1 MGGAGQGMQ
10 RRLDA
15 GRAGVLAAAGIA
27 LMLAAGCSRPAPEE
41 ALRNAVAGVQASI
54 EERDAGALRRYLAED
69 FIGPNGM
76 DRDQARRTAALYMM
90 QHQAVGLTMGPLDV
104 ELQEPHATV
113 RFRAALTGGSGR
125 LLPDR
130 ANFYQV
136 ETGWR
141 MEGGDWKITS
151 ARWTP
156 AM

>member
-1 MGGAGQGMQ
+1 MQG
-10 RRLDA
+10 
-15 GRAGVLAAAGIA
+15 AAGIA
-27 LMLAAGCSRPAPEE
+27 RWTHGAGVKVAYVALAWALAIAAGCSRTAPEE
-41 ALRNAVAGVQASI
+41 ALRATLAEVQEGI
-54 EERDAGALRRYLAED
+54 EARDAGALRRHLADD
-69 FIGPNGM
+69 FIGPGGM

-90 QHQAVGLTMGPLDV
+90 QHRSVGLTFGPLDV

-151 ARWTP
+151 ATWTP
-156 AM
+156 AL

>member
-1 MGGAGQGMQ
+1 MGEVGSGVE
-10 RRLDA
+10 RVTVLV
-15 GRAGVLAAAGIA
+15 RACAVVAAGIA
-27 LMLAAGCSRPAPEE
+27 LALVAGCARPAPEE
-41 ALRNAVAGVQASI
+41 ALRTAVAGVQQSI
-54 EERDAGALRRYLAED
+54 EERDAGALRRHLAED

-90 QHQAVGLTMGPLDV
+90 QHQSVGLTIGPMDID
-104 ELQEPHATV
+104 LQEPHATV
-113 RFRAALTGGSGR
+113 RFSAALTGGSGR

-130 ANFYQV
+130 ANLYQV

-156 AM
+156 AL

>member
-1 MGGAGQGMQ
+1 MLTASGERTGAGS
-10 RRLDA
+10 A
-15 GRAGVLAAAGIA
+15 GAWTVGALACVL
-27 LMLAAGCSRPAPEE
+27 LVLLAGCSRPEPEQ
-41 ALRNAVAGVQASI
+41 ALRASLASVQESI
-54 EERDAGALRRYLAED
+54 ESRDAGALRRYLADD

-90 QHQAVGLTMGPLDV
+90 QHQSVGLTFGPLDV
-104 ELQEPHATV
+104 QMQESHATV

-130 ANFYQV
+130 ANAYTV

-141 MEGGDWKITS
+141 MEGGEWRITS

-156 AM
+156 AL

>member
-1 MGGAGQGMQ
+1 MGEDGSGAGRG
-10 RRLDA
+10 A
-15 GRAGVLAAAGIA
+15 AVARAGAIAAAGIVLA
-27 LMLAAGCSRPAPEE
+27 LVMGCARPAPEE
-41 ALRNAVAGVQASI
+41 ALRTAVAGVQQSI
-54 EERDAGALRRYLAED
+54 EERDAGALRRHLAED

-90 QHQAVGLTMGPLDV
+90 QHQSVGLTMGPMDV

-130 ANFYQV
+130 ANLYQV

-156 AM
+156 AL

>member
-1 MGGAGQGMQ
+1 MRESGGKTVRGGGAA
-10 RRLDA
+10 RIR
-15 GRAGVLAAAGIA
+15 AAAGAVCA
-27 LMLAAGCSRPAPEE
+27 LALLAACSRPAPEE
-41 ALRNAVAGVQASI
+41 ALRAALAEVQESI
-54 EERDAGALRRYLAED
+54 EQRDAGTLRRYLAED
-69 FIGPNGM
+69 FIGPGGM

-90 QHQAVGLTMGPLDV
+90 RHQSVGLTMGSLDV

-141 MEGGDWKITS
+141 MEGGEWRITS
-151 ARWTP
+151 ASWTP
-156 AM
+156 AL

>member
-1 MGGAGQGMQ
+1 MQGVGGNAGWTPGAGARMTC
-10 RRLDA
+10 
-15 GRAGVLAAAGIA
+15 IA
-27 LMLAAGCSRPAPEE
+27 LAWALAMAAGCSRTEPEE
-41 ALRNAVAGVQASI
+41 ALRATLAEVQEGI
-54 EERDAGALRRYLAED
+54 EGRDAGALRRHLADD
-69 FIGPNGM
+69 FIGPGGM

-90 QHQAVGLTMGPLDV
+90 QHQSVGLTFGPLDV

-141 MEGGDWKITS
+141 MEDGDWKITS
-151 ARWTP
+151 ATWTP
-156 AM
+156 AL